1 MNNDIDK
8 WFENL
13 FNNIH
18 LYYKQEQSYKI
29 SKLNECI
36 TNVIKFINIKDYRK
50 TDIYNLTYVI
60 EEVRYSTNLILS
72 DSAIKFND
80 LILKKLDNLLD
91 CTDINY
97 FTSLMKNLK
106 VLLEKYKLVIE
117 KDISNRI
124 ELIKTKQFDKL
135 ESIFLDYINN
145 DNISAYDDR
154 LVKLYVKTIQN
165 PNSIEAIDE
174 YKSYFDTLKIFIK
187 DHKNIDSFIPFREN
201 PILSLLKLAYLIRN
215 GLYKTDRLL
224 ASDIILLRALYSIN
238 KDTYKLSLINEK
250 TDTHLSIVSLTSLQ
264 AKPSENLKK
273 TIDFIDLQIFAISQY
288 FDDFP
293 LQDIF
298 FQKKSQIDIFK
309 SESLEQL
316 IFSLKNISNIMFDEE
331 TLYKKTHIK
340 NQLYKNLFL
349 NNHNSLIE
357 DIIEKSPANLLTKLA
372 NKYFQI
378 LLDIATMINI
388 QLVNNDL
395 KLIYPFLE
403 FEKYFNQVTL
413 EVSKKSQFNQ
423 EKLEKNILN
432 IIRIYPLLNQN
443 YQLLKDMEQKI
454 IDDKNSIESNDIYK
468 LSVFVNSKSF
478 STYKE
483 IKTLTSND
491 HKDINIHKSLVKV
504 NKNICNAKHKNAAET
519 AKELTMVLLS
529 KSYYMNPT
537 LIGVYN
543 LPPISNSFFL
553 VLKEITNNP
562 IIDSIKSKQEAY
574 WKI

>member
-1 MNNDIDK
+1 MNNNIDK

-13 FNNIH
+13 FSNIH

-50 TDIYNLTYVI
+50 ADIYNLTYVI
-60 EEVRYSTNLILS
+60 EDVRYSTNLILS

-124 ELIKTKQFDKL
+124 ELIKTKQIDKL

-145 DNISAYDDR
+145 HSISAYDDS

-187 DHKNIDSFIPFREN
+187 DHKNIVSFIPFRKN

-250 TDTHLSIVSLTSLQ
+250 TDTNLSIVSLTSLQ

-273 TIDFIDLQIFAISQY
+273 TIAFIDLQIFAISQY
-288 FDDFP
+288 FDDF
-293 LQDIF
+293 LYRIF
-298 FQKKSQIDIFK
+298 FFKK
-309 SESLEQL
+309 
-316 IFSLKNISNIMFDEE
+316 
-331 TLYKKTHIK
+331 
-340 NQLYKNLFL
+340 
-349 NNHNSLIE
+349 NH
-357 DIIEKSPANLLTKLA
+357 K
-372 NKYFQI
+372 
-378 LLDIATMINI
+378 
-388 QLVNNDL
+388 
-395 KLIYPFLE
+395 
-403 FEKYFNQVTL
+403 
-413 EVSKKSQFNQ
+413 
-423 EKLEKNILN
+423 
-432 IIRIYPLLNQN
+432 
-443 YQLLKDMEQKI
+443 
-454 IDDKNSIESNDIYK
+454 
-468 LSVFVNSKSF
+468 
-478 STYKE
+478 
-483 IKTLTSND
+483 
-491 HKDINIHKSLVKV
+491 
-504 NKNICNAKHKNAAET
+504 
-519 AKELTMVLLS
+519 
-529 KSYYMNPT
+529 
-537 LIGVYN
+537 
-543 LPPISNSFFL
+543 
-553 VLKEITNNP
+553 
-562 IIDSIKSKQEAY
+562 
-574 WKI
+574 